1 MKFQDKKCFVRF
13 LVKLRL
19 APFYVSV
26 KNSESTQ
33 FEMARI
39 CICKINRH
47 ILVSCIKSVKKQVM
61 EIKCLYRNS
70 ISLDNWHDRN
80 TNVDK
85 YIT

>member
-1 MKFQDKKCFVRF
+1 MFCEIF
-13 LVKLRL
+13 VKLRL

-39 CICKINRH
+39 CICKINTH

-61 EIKCLYRNS
+61 EIKCLYRIS
-70 ISLDNWHDRN
+70 ISLDNWQGRN
-80 TNVDK
+80 TNVAK

>member
-13 LVKLRL
+13 FVKLRL

-33 FEMARI
+33 FEMTRI
-39 CICKINRH
+39 CICKINTH

-61 EIKCLYRNS
+61 EIKCLYRIS
-70 ISLDNWHDRN
+70 ISLDNWQGRN
-80 TNVDK
+80 TNVAK